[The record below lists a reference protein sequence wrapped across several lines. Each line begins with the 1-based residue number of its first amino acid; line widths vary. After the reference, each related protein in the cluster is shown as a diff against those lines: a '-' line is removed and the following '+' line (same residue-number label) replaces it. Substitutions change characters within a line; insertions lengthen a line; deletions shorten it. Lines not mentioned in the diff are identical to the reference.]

1 MISADNSSSGR
12 LITSDE
18 GNILFG
24 YWTTRLG
31 SFWINGDINLQGYNS
46 NVGNIQVLICRNDNN
61 VKSAWYDNRIEK

>member
-18 GNILFG
+18 GDIVFG

-31 SFWINGDINLQGYNS
+31 SFLDEW
-46 NVGNIQVLICRNDNN
+46 R
-61 VKSAWYDNRIEK
+61 